1 MIERSV
7 PTRERRRTRQ
17 REEIGKVA
25 LDLFAQ
31 RGYDEVTVEE
41 IADAADVSPRTF
53 FRYFSSKQATL
64 WPIHEDQLE
73 TFREALW
80 AGEGDEP
87 LFDSIS
93 RALTQ
98 AAGFYDQDYAGLVR
112 RTSIML
118 QSPSL
123 RAYFHELQQ
132 PWAEEIAALAADR
145 LGLEEDALGP
155 RVIGLASVAAIQ
167 AAIQSWIRSDGQES
181 YAQLTAEALHVVKDM
196 ATYATRGA

>member
-31 RGYDEVTVEE
+31 RGYDDVTVEE

-64 WPIHEDQLE
+64 WPIHEDQLA

-80 AGEGDEP
+80 AGESDEP
-87 LFDSIS
+87 LFDSIA

-145 LGLEEDALGP
+145 LGLGEDALGP

-196 ATYATRGA
+196 TTYASPGA